1 MMVLFVSVAGAA
13 EKPAEKKSTEKA
25 TTEKAAAETKT
36 GAAKTDE
43 KATTEK
49 AGAEKAAAETKTGAA
64 KTDEKATS
72 ETKTGA
78 AKTDEKATSETKTAE
93 KKADKAVDTKDMVP
107 LKVDLPKAMYV
118 GTPKNLR
125 SPNLEPPR
133 KPGQLRVMPLVPPG
147 TVNLALK
154 KRVASSDKEPII
166 GEVELITDGDKNAK
180 DGCFVEFGPGKQ
192 WVQVDLGAKC
202 DIYVILIWHYHSEGR
217 VYRDVIVQTADDP
230 DFVTGVKTVFNND
243 HDNTAKMGA
252 GKEKEYIENNE
263 GKLIECKDVQ
273 ARYVRLYSGGNTSND
288 MNHYTEVEVY
298 GKPVGK

>member
-1 MMVLFVSVAGAA
+1 MMRKYGNVLKTAVVLAGMMVLFVSAAAAA

-43 KATTEK
+43 KAS
-49 AGAEKAAAETKTGAA
+49 
-64 KTDEKATS
+64 S
-72 ETKTGA
+72 ETKSA
-78 AKTDEKATSETKTAE
+78 EKTAG
-93 KKADKAVDTKDMVP
+93 KAVDTKDMVP

-118 GTPKNLR
+118 GTPKNIR
-125 SPNLEPPR
+125 STNLEPPR
-133 KPGQLRVMPLVPPG
+133 KPGQVREMPLVPPG

-154 KRVASSDKEPII
+154 KRVTSSDKEPII

-180 DGCFVEFGPGKQ
+180 DGCFVEFAPGQQ

-252 GKEKEYIENNE
+252 GKEKEYIENRE

-298 GKPVGK
+298 GKPLSK